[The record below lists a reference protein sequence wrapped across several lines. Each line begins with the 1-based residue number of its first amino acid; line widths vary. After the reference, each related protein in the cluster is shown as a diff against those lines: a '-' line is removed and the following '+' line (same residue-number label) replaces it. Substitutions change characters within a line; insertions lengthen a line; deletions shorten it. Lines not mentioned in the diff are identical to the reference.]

1 MNALKLFAIIISF
14 DREYISYLLY
24 IYNRKEV
31 SIPIILMKIKLLTVF
46 LCILVTKQTCNIP
59 VTCADLKDE
68 SSCVGTSI
76 GP

>member
-31 SIPIILMKIKLLTVF
+31 SIPITD
-46 LCILVTKQTCNIP
+46 Q
-59 VTCADLKDE
+59 
-68 SSCVGTSI
+68 
-76 GP
+76 